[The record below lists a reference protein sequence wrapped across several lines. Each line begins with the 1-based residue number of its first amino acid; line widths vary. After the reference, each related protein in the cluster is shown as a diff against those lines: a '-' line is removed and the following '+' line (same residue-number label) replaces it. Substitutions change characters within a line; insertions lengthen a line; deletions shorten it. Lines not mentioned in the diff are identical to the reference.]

1 MRRKSRSSRDRELG
15 LDRNITRRDFLEGA
29 ALGLGLPLLP
39 GALQAAVDPA
49 HPAARQAGYYPPAL
63 TGLRGSHPGSFEV
76 AHALRD
82 GKHFG
87 PGTDTGERYDL
98 VVVGAGISGLSAA
111 HFYRAAM
118 PRARILILD
127 NHDDFGGHARRNE
140 FEVNGRFMLMNG
152 GTLSIE
158 SPTPYSAVA
167 DGLLR
172 DIGIDRKR
180 WEKTLEDRKFYS
192 SMGLGEGVF
201 LDRETFG
208 ADHLV
213 VRREGESLRK
223 ALAGAPLSEVVKR
236 DLERVEEGKEDYLP
250 GLDSAAKKDRL
261 SRMSYQ
267 RYLLDLVKV
276 HPKVCDYYAK
286 LPHGLWGVGIDA
298 LTALDCWGVGFPG
311 FAGLHLA
318 PGSTPRMGYT
328 PAGMADNG
336 WLPSVHFP
344 DGNATI
350 ARALVQRMVPAAI
363 PGAGGGIENL
373 VTARAD
379 YARLDQRGA
388 PVRIR
393 LSSTVIR
400 VAHLDA
406 ADRSRGV
413 EITYVQGGEG
423 RRVQGRH
430 VVLACWNRVIPFIC
444 TELPEPQKAALRIPS
459 KVPLL
464 YISVA
469 LRNWES
475 FARLGVSRVYAPG
488 SYYSNMRLNE
498 AVSIGRYT
506 TSRKP
511 DEPMVIHA
519 TRTPCAPGLP
529 EHQQNAIGRAEIL
542 ATTLETYERNMR
554 EQLARTFG
562 SGGFDPA
569 RDIAAITVNRWPHGY
584 AHEFNPMFDPL
595 LPEAQRP
602 NVIGRATFGNIAIAN
617 ADAAAAA
624 YTDQAIDQAHRAV
637 SELHI

>member
-1 MRRKSRSSRDRELG
+1 MRRKSRSARDRELG
-15 LDRNITRRDFLEGA
+15 LHRNITRRDFLEGA

-49 HPAARQAGYYPPAL
+49 HQAARKAEYYPPAL

-87 PGTDTGERYDL
+87 PGTDTGEHYDL

-111 HFYRAAM
+111 HFYRGAK
-118 PRARILILD
+118 PGARILILD

-172 DIGIDRKR
+172 DVGIDRKR
-180 WEKTLEDRKFYS
+180 WEKTLEDRSFYG

-208 ADHLV
+208 ADHIMI
-213 VRREGESLRK
+213 RREGEALRSM
-223 ALAGAPLSEVVKR
+223 LAGAPLSEAVKH
-236 DLERVEEGKEDYLP
+236 DLERLEEGKEDYLP

-267 RYLLDLVKV
+267 RYLLDVV
-276 HPKVCDYYAK
+276 RVDPKVCDYYAK

-311 FAGLHLA
+311 FAGLKLA
-318 PGSTPRMGYT
+318 PGSTSRMGYT
-328 PAGMADNG
+328 PAGMVDHG
-336 WLPSVHFP
+336 WTPSVHFP

-350 ARALVQRMVPAAI
+350 ARALVQRLVPAAI
-363 PGAGGGIENL
+363 PGAGVEDL
-373 VTARAD
+373 VMARAD
-379 YARLDQRGA
+379 YGRLDQRGA
-388 PVRIR
+388 PVRVR
-393 LSSTVIR
+393 LSSTVIH
-400 VAHLDA
+400 VAHLDP
-406 ADRSRGV
+406 ADRARGV
-413 EITYVQGGEG
+413 GLHYVRAGKPEQ
-423 RRVQGRH
+423 VQARH

-444 TELPEPQKAALRIPS
+444 PDLPEAQKAALRTPS

-469 LRNWES
+469 LRNWKA
-475 FARLGVSRVYAPG
+475 FARLGVNRVYAPG
-488 SYYSNMRLNE
+488 SYYSDMRLNE
-498 AVSIGRYT
+498 AVRIGRYA
-506 TSRKP
+506 TSRNP

-529 EHQQNAIGRAEIL
+529 EHQQNDIGRAEIL

-584 AHEFNPMFDPL
+584 AHEFNPLFDPL

-602 NVIGRATFGNIAIAN
+602 NVLGRATFGNIAIAN

-637 SELHI
+637 RELHV